1 MHDLFKVQLEHLTR
15 LALTPGFKDY
25 SWHRAKELE
34 AAHGVEFLGL
44 CEALKTS
51 VLQSREKPD

>member
-1 MHDLFKVQLEHLTR
+1 MTDLFQIQLVHLTR

-34 AAHGVEFLGL
+34 AAHPDEFKGL
-44 CEALKTS
+44 CKSLTTC
-51 VLQSREKPD
+51 VRQSQAKPD

>member
-1 MHDLFKVQLEHLTR
+1 MHDLFKIQLTHLTR

-34 AAHGVEFLGL
+34 ADPSGWFKGI